1 MWTGSPS
8 WHSLQFVWN
17 PRRSQLQNK
26 FNLETNGN
34 KNLRIILVW
43 NYWTIW
49 KKTVLESF
57 SSGYLPHL
65 CSASWAIQDCYYCWT
80 IFLDHMRKYDTRKFI
95 DFKCYRISHRIVP
108 CKVFISCVNLKSK
121 LVYTTGHYC
130 LTKNLFLRNV
140 NLLEPKQCM
149 NNKASD
155 TNCIEI

>member
-1 MWTGSPS
+1 VWTGS

-17 PRRSQLQNK
+17 PRSSPLQNK

-49 KKTVLESF
+49 KKTAGIFFEWLSTTF
-57 SSGYLPHL
+57 MFCIMSNPRLLPL
-65 CSASWAIQDCYYCWT
+65 LDN
-80 IFLDHMRKYDTRKFI
+80 FLDHMRKYDTRKFI

-130 LTKNLFLRNV
+130 LAKNLFLRNV

-149 NNKASD
+149 TNKVSD